1 MTILQV
7 MTEISKRINDA
18 YKITYTD
25 SLIKTYLLKSMNI
38 VFSSERV
45 TESDYFGLMVTES
58 VNSNKVFSYPVKQV
72 IAVTGSTGDVLYIP
86 KTPQEIASIAGQK
99 HLQPFKGQVFYSV
112 FGNGIRFFREGE
124 IDVPVSVDLVKYPF
138 DTEDDLTKFY
148 SDYFVELSIR
158 ETIKQIITEIGVPND
173 RS

>member
-7 MTEISKRINDA
+7 MTEISKRINDS

-25 SLIKTYLLKSMNI
+25 SLIKTYLLKAMSI
-38 VFSSERV
+38 VFLSEKV
-45 TESDYFGLMVTES
+45 TESDYFGLMATES
-58 VNSNKVFSYPVKQV
+58 VNSSKFFNYPIKQV
-72 IAVTGSTGDVLYIP
+72 IAVTGSTGNVLYIP
-86 KTPQEIASIAGQK
+86 KTPQEIAGLAGQK
-99 HLQPFKGQVFYSV
+99 HLQPFKGQVFYSM

-124 IDVPVSVDLVKYPF
+124 MDVPVKVDLVKYPF
-138 DTEDDLTKFY
+138 DTEDNLTKFY

-158 ETIKQIITEIGVPND
+158 ETIRQIITEIGVPND